1 MVGSGSQGDV
11 IDRKDDAV
19 DSRVE
24 QLTRELAEAIN
35 EAEVKGRVVMRD
47 YAIDL
52 LRDSVG
58 SEVTPETATP
68 AGGAKAPPLN
78 PFALGIPVLLI
89 GVVLTFIFPPVG
101 MGMLLLGTV
110 ICAVGLAMAIFRST
124 WQRWRSRRD
133 VQ

>member
-1 MVGSGSQGDV
+1 V
-11 IDRKDDAV
+11 IDRKDPDAV

-24 QLTRELAEAIN
+24 QLTRELADAIN
-35 EAEVKGRVVMRD
+35 EAEAEGRTVVRD

-58 SEVTPETATP
+58 SDAAVDSSTPP
-68 AGGAKAPPLN
+68 GGTKAPPLN

-89 GVVLTFIFPPVG
+89 GVVLAFIFPPVG

-110 ICAVGLAMAIFRST
+110 ICAAGLAMAIFRST
-124 WQRWRSRRD
+124 RQRWRSRRD

>member
-1 MVGSGSQGDV
+1 MT
-11 IDRKDDAV
+11 DRKDPDAV

-24 QLTRELAEAIN
+24 QLTRELADAIN
-35 EAEVKGRVVMRD
+35 EAEAEGRTVVRD

-52 LRDSVG
+52 LRDSVD
-58 SEVTPETATP
+58 SEVPVETRTA
-68 AGGAKAPPLN
+68 AAGAKAPPLN

-101 MGMLLLGTV
+101 LGMLLLGTA
-110 ICAVGLAMAIFRST
+110 ICTIGLAMAVFRST
-124 WQRWRSRRD
+124 RERWRSRRD

>member
-1 MVGSGSQGDV
+1 MV
-11 IDRKDDAV
+11 
-19 DSRVE
+19 
-24 QLTRELAEAIN
+24 RE
-35 EAEVKGRVVMRD
+35 

-58 SEVTPETATP
+58 SDAAVEPATVP
-68 AGGAKAPPLN
+68 GGTKAPPLN

-110 ICAVGLAMAIFRST
+110 ICAVGLAMAVFRST
-124 WQRWRSRRD
+124 RQRWRSRRD